1 MMNGLLVL
9 GIGRTLSRFFSWAS
23 RGTYRKPFSQICY
36 VATSSSYRSILFSI
50 SKRGSLSI
58 KAHRVNIFLLKRFPV
73 SLRTVLLNIKPITR
87 LVVSIHHREHTSSL
101 LLLLGIHSLRAHW
114 AFLGLLIFMLLQHSV
129 PPLPLTEFLVAGF
142 REERLNSLVQA

>member
-1 MMNGLLVL
+1 MTMMNGLLVLVL

-87 LVVSIHHREHTSSL
+87 LVVSIHPRDHTSSL
-101 LLLLGIHSLRAHW
+101 RRNHSHR

-142 REERLNSLVQA
+142 R